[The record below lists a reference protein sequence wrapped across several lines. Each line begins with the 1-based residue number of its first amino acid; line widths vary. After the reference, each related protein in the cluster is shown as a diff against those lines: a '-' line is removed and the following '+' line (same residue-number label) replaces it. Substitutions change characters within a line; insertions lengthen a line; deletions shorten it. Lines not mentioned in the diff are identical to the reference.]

1 MHLSA
6 WLFWT
11 ACLCTWVEASGRC
24 QCRCTCSPEEQQ
36 LQVGQGSERSEGRR
50 RDHRRLAHERPS
62 RKDRGH
68 RRKAPPPALRFAAW
82 IGCWSLIT
90 FTSSDQ
96 REWNAAANPSAGGR
110 GFAENGCGKKELLG
124 VYRGVS
130 RIRMAPRLT

>member
-6 WLFWT
+6 WLFWA

-36 LQVGQGSERSEGRR
+36 LQVGQGSERSDGRR

-68 RRKAPPPALRFAAW
+68 RRKVAVR
-82 IGCWSLIT
+82 
-90 FTSSDQ
+90 
-96 REWNAAANPSAGGR
+96 WNAVRSAALSFVASEGWSMCGPSGQ
-110 GFAENGCGKKELLG
+110 
-124 VYRGVS
+124 
-130 RIRMAPRLT
+130 